1 MRKLL
6 VLILVAAV
14 AGLGIW
20 YALRKAPGL
29 QASNATVT
37 ALLPKETLAF
47 FYVPDVKRTRE
58 HWHETDL
65 YKLWRE
71 PAMQDFMQKPLAR
84 IPRAGGAHQK
94 LQDMTALEM
103 KDAFL
108 AVTSFENQEPKVLAG
123 FRFKGSAAEAEKV
136 IGPWRT
142 RLQERM
148 PTAKKQSIAYQGH
161 QIEVMTAN
169 AMTAAT
175 VYDRSWFFAAND
187 VADLKA
193 LLDRA
198 DKRVK
203 DAATTFSADENFIA
217 ASKHMPASY
226 EAFGYARL
234 DRYMKKLA
242 DKMPPDSSGNEQ
254 VSVLRQIRSLAAAT
268 TFRDGKVR
276 DVLFVGMPK
285 LKESGELTRSSLSLA
300 TKDTFFY
307 LASFLNLPERLNLPD
322 PHATNASTG
331 AMPGGWQRFLT
342 GLGSNGLTLQD
353 WTSAF
358 ASELGVVGAWTENA
372 RMPNLFAT
380 VSVKDAAKA
389 RQVLEKLTAT
399 ATEEA
404 RPWTSS
410 EKDGVVYYSQAP
422 ANPMMPMSTT
432 IALSPR
438 LLVAGL
444 DADSVEGAIRREGA
458 GSSELATAENFK
470 TAEGWVPTPKYSFTY
485 LDLPLLYTRLDA
497 TVRPMLVMA
506 AAFVPK
512 IAQTVDLGKL
522 PAAEVITKHLS
533 PLVMSQSYV
542 GDGYVAESVG
552 PVSIYEAALGAIAA
566 TGAGAAF
573 YQQQTHGGLGIQPP
587 PSAPPTSST
596 QESPEPTEE
605 SPSPTPEPTP

>member
-6 VLILVAAV
+6 VVILVAAV

-20 YALRKAPGL
+20 YVRRKAPGL
-29 QASNATVT
+29 QASSSSVT
-37 ALLPKETLAF
+37 ALLPKETLAL
-47 FYVPDVKRTRE
+47 FYLPDVTRTRE

-71 PAMQDFMQKPLAR
+71 PAMQDFLQKPLSR
-84 IPRAGGAHQK
+84 IPRAGGARQK
-94 LQDMTALEM
+94 LQDMTTLEM

-108 AVTSFENQEPKVLAG
+108 AVTSVENPEPKVLAG

-136 IGPWRT
+136 IGPWRA
-142 RLQERM
+142 RLQEKM
-148 PTAKKQSIAYQGH
+148 PAAKKEAVTYEGH
-161 QIEVMTAN
+161 QIEVVTAQ
-169 AMTAAT
+169 TRTTAT
-175 VYDRSWFFAAND
+175 VYDGNWFFVAND
-187 VADLKA
+187 TADLKG

-203 DAATTFSADENFIA
+203 DAATTLSMDENFTA
-217 ASKHMPASY
+217 ASKHMPANY

-234 DRYMKKLA
+234 DRFLKKLA
-242 DKMPPDSSGNEQ
+242 DKMPPESAGNEPA
-254 VSVLRQIRSLAAAT
+254 SVIRQIRSVAAAT
-268 TFRDGKVR
+268 LFRDGKVR

-285 LKESGELTRSSLSLA
+285 LKESGDLTRSSLSLA

-307 LASFLNLPERLNLPD
+307 LASLLNLPERLNLPD
-322 PHATNASTG
+322 PHAANAS
-331 AMPGGWQRFLT
+331 AVPAGWQRFLT
-342 GLGSNGLTLQD
+342 GLGSSGITLQD

-358 ASELGVVGAWTENA
+358 ASELGAVGAWPENA

-389 RQVLEKLTAT
+389 RAVLEKLTAT
-399 ATEEA
+399 ATDEA

-422 ANPMMPMSTT
+422 ANPMMPISTT
-432 IALSPR
+432 IALSPQ

-444 DADSVEGAIRREGA
+444 DADSVEGAISRAGT
-458 GSSELATAENFK
+458 GSSELAGTENFK
-470 TAEGWVPTPKYSFTY
+470 TAERWVPEPKYSFTY
-485 LDLPLLYTRLDA
+485 VDLPLLYTRLDS

-512 IAQTVDLGKL
+512 IAETVDLGKL

-533 PLVMSQSYV
+533 PLVSSQSYD

-552 PVSIYEAALGAIAA
+552 PVSIYEAALGALAA

-573 YQQQTHGGLGIQPP
+573 YQQQMHAGPGLQPA
-587 PSAPPTSST
+587 PSASPAISPD
-596 QESPEPTEE
+596 ESPTPAEEP
-605 SPSPTPEPTP
+605 PSPTPEATP